1 MSNKV
6 ALVTGGARG
15 IGLGISKQ
23 LAKEGWDVVCCGTRQ
38 KADCQDA
45 LNQILDAAKQAGKD
59 IRLEYY
65 TCDVSDT
72 SARAAMLE
80 NIRSDFGKLNA
91 LVNNAGVGAK
101 VRADVLEMAEENFEW
116 LMKINLQGPFFLTQA
131 VLRWML
137 EEKKA
142 DPDFPA
148 AVINVSSISATVA
161 SISRGEYCISKAG
174 VSMATQLWAA
184 RVAPEGIGVYEIRP
198 GIIHSDMTAVVT
210 QKYDKL
216 IAEGLTLQPRWG
228 EPEDVGKAAAM
239 LLRGDIAYSPGQV
252 IMVDGGMSVI
262 RL

>member
-1 MSNKV
+1 MSNRV

-15 IGLGISKQ
+15 IGLGITKQ
-23 LAKEGWDVVCCGTRQ
+23 LAAEGWDIACCGTRQ

-45 LNQILDAAKQAGKD
+45 LAQILDAAQKAGKN

-65 TCDVSDT
+65 TCNVSDA

-80 NIRSDFGKLNA
+80 NIRRDFGKLNA

-116 LMKINLQGPFFLTQA
+116 LMKINLQGPFFLTQS
-131 VLRWML
+131 VLKWML

-142 DPDFPA
+142 DPEFPA
-148 AVINVSSISATVA
+148 AVINISSISATVA

-184 RVAPEGIGVYEIRP
+184 RVAPEGISVYEIRP

-210 QKYDKL
+210 AKYDKL

-228 EPEDVGKAAAM
+228 EPEDIGKAAAM